1 MTEGEPGRY
10 LVEFTTAARKQL
22 RGIDPPVRRRVLAAL
37 AGLATD
43 PRPAGCKALAGT
55 QWAGVLRVRVG
66 DYRALYVVE
75 DASVRVLVVAVAHRR
90 EVYR

>member
-1 MTEGEPGRY
+1 MTAGEPGRY

-22 RGIDPPVRRRVLAAL
+22 RAIDPPVRRRILAAI

-43 PRPAGCKALAGT
+43 PRPAGCRALTGA
-55 QWAGVLRVRVG
+55 QWAGVLRIRVG
-66 DYRALYVVE
+66 DHRVLYAVE
-75 DASVRVLVVAVAHRR
+75 DAALRVLVVAVAHRR